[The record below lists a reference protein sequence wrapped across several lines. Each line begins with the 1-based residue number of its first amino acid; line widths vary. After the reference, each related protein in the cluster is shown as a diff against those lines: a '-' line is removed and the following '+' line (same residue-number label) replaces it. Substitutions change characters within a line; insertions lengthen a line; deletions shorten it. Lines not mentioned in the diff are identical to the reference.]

1 MSDQEPDNSHP
12 LPPTKAG
19 RTVILAVDSSR
30 HSERQAGL
38 QFQRKLF
45 FKKLHVFY
53 HAVPVR
59 KKGKNYFDF

>member
-1 MSDQEPDNSHP
+1 MELVGLPSLDLFYHLVVIELIQQTKMSDQEPDNSHP

-38 QFQRKLF
+38 
-45 FKKLHVFY
+45 
-53 HAVPVR
+53 
-59 KKGKNYFDF
+59 